1 MVTTSRA
8 PSILAVVASLVLIA
22 SAVVV
27 ARTLVAQTATR
38 TLTGAVTWVDTAQA
52 QFDRDV
58 HGGWSYPI
66 QRLPPSTQC
75 ADAMLAV
82 ALVPGQVVNVYD
94 GAGSVIGHGSLG
106 PALAPVP
113 TGSIS
118 GDQDCA
124 VSFVVDGLPRATDYT
139 VEVGAHRATY
149 ASYDLD
155 AAGWDVE
162 LPLTPR

>member
-1 MVTTSRA
+1 MTTWRA
-8 PSILAVVASLVLIA
+8 PSILAIVGAFVLVA
-22 SAVVV
+22 SAVLV

-58 HGGWSYPI
+58 HAALRGASPTSGAGCS
-66 QRLPPSTQC
+66 
-75 ADAMLAV
+75 AAMTGISLA
-82 ALVPGQVVNVYD
+82 PGQTVSVYD
-94 GAGSVIGHGSLG
+94 ASGSIIGRGSLG
-106 PALAPVP
+106 AALAPVP
-113 TGSIS
+113 TGSPT
-118 GDQDCA
+118 GDQQCA
-124 VSFVVDGLPRATDYT
+124 VSFVVGGVPRATDYT

-155 AAGWDVE
+155 SVGWDVE

>member
-1 MVTTSRA
+1 VTTWRA
-8 PSILAVVASLVLIA
+8 PSILAIVGAFVLVA
-22 SAVVV
+22 SAVLV

-58 HGGWSYPI
+58 HAALRGASPTSGAGCS
-66 QRLPPSTQC
+66 
-75 ADAMLAV
+75 AAMTGVSLA
-82 ALVPGQVVNVYD
+82 PGQTVSVYD
-94 GAGSVIGHGSLG
+94 ASGSIIGRGSLG
-106 PALAPVP
+106 AALAPVP
-113 TGSIS
+113 TGSPT
-118 GDQDCA
+118 GDRQCA
-124 VSFVVDGLPRATDYT
+124 VSFVVGGVPRATDYT

-155 AAGWDVE
+155 SVGWDVE